1 MNILIIIYLDNMLL
15 IGHAI
20 EEKLMARDTIIFLLQ
35 QLEFV
40 LNLKKSVLTPTQ
52 RTDLLMMTAD
62 PLIMTLSLPER
73 KVSRVQKKCLELLQR
88 TQVPI
93 LEFTELIG

>member
-1 MNILIIIYLDNMLL
+1 MLL

-88 TQVPI
+88 TQVSI